1 MSSNYRPNAG
11 SKKSIMTPMITGIV
25 IGLLAGVLLA
35 LGFAIWLNR
44 NATPFVEKTKS
55 VDLLPTKPAR
65 EPAKGEVAQPT
76 PTTTAGAAKENA
88 DKPRFDFY
96 QILPGEKDST
106 KKDSTKKDGTKKDGT
121 KYDGLKA
128 DIARSDKA
136 GKNAD
141 ELATKSAARPAPS
154 PNAVAKNAEADV
166 NTNNAGKDSAKP
178 AAKDSY
184 LLQAGAFQSESDA
197 ENLKAKIAFAG
208 MEANVRSVNL
218 PDKGTLYRVRLGP
231 YRSLD
236 EVNRIKAA
244 LSQNGISAAVVK
256 TE

>member
-1 MSSNYRPNAG
+1 MSSNYRSNAG

-35 LGFAIWLNR
+35 LVFAIWLNR

-65 EPAKGEVAQPT
+65 AEPARGEVAQPT
-76 PTTTAGAAKENA
+76 PTTTASVAKENA
-88 DKPRFDFY
+88 EKPRFDFY
-96 QILPGEKDST
+96 QILPGDKAGAKGDGA
-106 KKDSTKKDGTKKDGT
+106 KGDGTKANKT
-121 KYDGLKA
+121 
-128 DIARSDKA
+128 
-136 GKNAD
+136 GKSAD
-141 ELATKSAARPAPS
+141 ERTTKSA
-154 PNAVAKNAEADV
+154 EADASA
-166 NTNNAGKDSAKP
+166 NAANAGKDAAKQ

-208 MEANVRSVNL
+208 LEANVRSVNL

-231 YRSLD
+231 YRSVD
-236 EVNRIKAA
+236 ELNRIKAA
-244 LSQNGISAAVVK
+244 LSQNGITAAVVK
-256 TE
+256 VE

>member
-1 MSSNYRPNAG
+1 MSSNYRSNAG

-35 LGFAIWLNR
+35 LVFAIWLNR

-65 EPAKGEVAQPT
+65 AEPARGEVAQPT
-76 PTTTAGAAKENA
+76 PTTTASVAKENA

-96 QILPGEKDST
+96 QILPGDKAGA
-106 KKDSTKKDGTKKDGT
+106 KGDGTKANKT
-121 KYDGLKA
+121 
-128 DIARSDKA
+128 
-136 GKNAD
+136 GKSAD
-141 ELATKSAARPAPS
+141 ERTTKSA
-154 PNAVAKNAEADV
+154 EADASA
-166 NTNNAGKDSAKP
+166 NAANAGKDAAKQ

-208 MEANVRSVNL
+208 LEANVRSVNL

-231 YRSLD
+231 YRSVD
-236 EVNRIKAA
+236 ELNRIKAA
-244 LSQNGISAAVVK
+244 LSQNGIAAAVVK
-256 TE
+256 AE

>member
-1 MSSNYRPNAG
+1 MSSNYRSNAG

-35 LGFAIWLNR
+35 LVFAIWLNR

-65 EPAKGEVAQPT
+65 AEPARGEVAQPT
-76 PTTTAGAAKENA
+76 PTTTASVAKENA

-96 QILPGEKDST
+96 QILPGDKAGAKGDGA
-106 KKDSTKKDGTKKDGT
+106 KGDGTKANKT
-121 KYDGLKA
+121 
-128 DIARSDKA
+128 
-136 GKNAD
+136 GKSAD
-141 ELATKSAARPAPS
+141 ERTTKSA
-154 PNAVAKNAEADV
+154 EADASA
-166 NTNNAGKDSAKP
+166 NAAKQ

-208 MEANVRSVNL
+208 LEANVRSVNL

-231 YRSLD
+231 YRSVD
-236 EVNRIKAA
+236 ELNRIKAT
-244 LSQNGISAAVVK
+244 LSQNGIAAAVVK
-256 TE
+256 AE

>member
-1 MSSNYRPNAG
+1 
-11 SKKSIMTPMITGIV
+11 MITGIV

-35 LGFAIWLNR
+35 LVFAIWLNR

-65 EPAKGEVAQPT
+65 AEPARGEVAQPT
-76 PTTTAGAAKENA
+76 PTTTASVAKENA

-96 QILPGEKDST
+96 QILPGDKAGAKGDGA
-106 KKDSTKKDGTKKDGT
+106 KGDGTKANKT
-121 KYDGLKA
+121 
-128 DIARSDKA
+128 
-136 GKNAD
+136 GKSAD
-141 ELATKSAARPAPS
+141 ERTTKSA
-154 PNAVAKNAEADV
+154 EADASA
-166 NTNNAGKDSAKP
+166 NAANAGKDAAKQ

-208 MEANVRSVNL
+208 LEANVRSVNL

-231 YRSLD
+231 YRSVD
-236 EVNRIKAA
+236 ELNRIKAA
-244 LSQNGISAAVVK
+244 LSQNGIAAAVVK
-256 TE
+256 AE